1 MDNKIKK
8 YIGLI
13 AVCMLVVFTACGKP
27 TLKNTAIQPEKMI
40 FTENV
45 NYERQNYIA
54 KDFPTALE
62 YVKDKSINGVATPNL
77 GLFENHIFI
86 TTLTGYLS
94 IIPMD
99 NIGKNR
105 KTRLSK
111 GMSASSTL
119 YDDQL
124 FIPMVEGSSGLQI
137 YNIKSGEILW
147 ELKGHYSHSSPVVVN
162 GHVYHADHK
171 GEIRCLSAEDGQ
183 RVWQANLNDLI
194 YNNLIYAHDHLIA
207 VSQNGQIQFYEPASG
222 IVHLVIN
229 IDDFV
234 YAQPMAVNNSLYIIS
249 YHGKLYSLNLKTGY
263 ISQLEDYDTKVYS
276 SLSSDGQDLY
286 ISLSD
291 GTLICRNLENGSEKW
306 SINLNGPI
314 SCPVL
319 ITNNHAIAATSQKF
333 LYIINKQSGDIIQE
347 IITNGRMNAPVFF
360 VLSSFLF
367 GRTAYISIPDSGLW
381 QITIDDSLNYVA
393 GDTVISILPGKHDI
407 EIQPI
412 NNKNWM
418 AEAQSWDIF
427 VEDSDTL
434 IINPIIPS
442 FKKSYL
448 LENESSQNKIKK
460 LMVTRKKKSKRQK
473 YIKPALLA
481 TAVATN
487 WASFYIKRKAD
498 DYYDIY
504 RESSDLDRMEK
515 YYNRAGDFDAYANI
529 MLGVSAAAL
538 TIYFYY
544 LMTD

>member
-1 MDNKIKK
+1 M
-8 YIGLI
+8 
-13 AVCMLVVFTACGKP
+13 
-27 TLKNTAIQPEKMI
+27 
-40 FTENV
+40 
-45 NYERQNYIA
+45 
-54 KDFPTALE
+54 
-62 YVKDKSINGVATPNL
+62 
-77 GLFENHIFI
+77 
-86 TTLTGYLS
+86 
-94 IIPMD
+94 
-99 NIGKNR
+99 
-105 KTRLSK
+105 SK
-111 GMSASSTL
+111 R
-119 YDDQL
+119 
-124 FIPMVEGSSGLQI
+124 
-137 YNIKSGEILW
+137 W
-147 ELKGHYSHSSPVVVN
+147 
-162 GHVYHADHK
+162 
-171 GEIRCLSAEDGQ
+171 
-183 RVWQANLNDLI
+183 
-194 YNNLIYAHDHLIA
+194 
-207 VSQNGQIQFYEPASG
+207 
-222 IVHLVIN
+222 IN
-229 IDDFV
+229 II
-234 YAQPMAVNNSLYIIS
+234 SLY
-249 YHGKLYSLNLKTGY
+249 
-263 ISQLEDYDTKVYS
+263 
-276 SLSSDGQDLY
+276 
-286 ISLSD
+286 
-291 GTLICRNLENGSEKW
+291 
-306 SINLNGPI
+306 
-314 SCPVL
+314 
-319 ITNNHAIAATSQKF
+319 
-333 LYIINKQSGDIIQE
+333 
-347 IITNGRMNAPVFF
+347 VFF

-381 QITIDDSLNYVA
+381 QITIDDSLNYVG

-473 YIKPALLA
+473 YIKPAFLA